1 MARVKITNYGSA
13 KDADESTALQIPS
26 NQRLLLEMVNEHAS
40 ALDAGGVPA
49 WVDLR
54 AAPYSI
60 VAGDATKKA
69 QNTAGIKAAIA
80 AYSGTRTLLLL
91 PAGTIYVGRDGTNDA
106 ITFGTGVSDLTL
118 SGLGMYATMLVFD
131 DTSFGGDWHGLLCDG
146 SQRIE
151 VCNLGVQQISDL
163 GADGQQHH
171 LIRTAVT
178 HAGGATRDIFY
189 HHIYFGSGGQLCDA
203 FQIFGNTGT
212 VTNCRLLHFHM
223 KLDGIG
229 LGSRSGMAIQ
239 RGYSCLEVGYG
250 YVIGC
255 KNSQFDMESTGSATI
270 EYPFIH
276 DLVLD
281 NSQSQTSNAMSLSG
295 VDNGA
300 NVKHARVRDVTI
312 INGRLSIS
320 DTDDC
325 HVLRLNIIATTPW
338 PADATLAS
346 VQVFQDNNDLVLED
360 ISLERTGTAG
370 VGRLLDIQNTGT
382 GTTIKGGLFV
392 QGTADYP
399 IYVDGTPNLR
409 IQNIRIEYSGSSASK
424 AGVFVSAVA
433 RSADDVQIDGVDLIN
448 TGAGGNLRSVVD
460 LEPRVGKSMNRI
472 RVVNINGNGSVVNG
486 VYLSFGTG
494 STMDKTPYI
503 AGISGWVTAPWKQVD
518 ESDNIIT
525 TLYPCVSGNPGVAG
539 AMYVGDA
546 TPAAN
551 LAAPQG
557 SRCIFRNG
565 DSTAEFFKSTNTTTA
580 GWAQVTIP

>member
-1 MARVKITNYGSA
+1 MRPTISNFGTA
-13 KDADESTALQIPS
+13 KDADESTALEFVA
-26 NQRLLLEMVNEHAS
+26 NRRLLVEMVNEHAG
-40 ALDAGGVPA
+40 ALDAGASPP

-54 AAPYSI
+54 SAPYNV

-80 AYSGTRTLLLL
+80 TYSGTKAKLVL
-91 PAGTIYVGRDGTNDA
+91 PSGTIYCGRDGTGSA
-106 ITFGTGVSDLTL
+106 ITFGTNVTDLVLT
-118 SGLGMYATMLVFD
+118 GQGMYATMLVFD
-131 DTSFGGDWHGLLCDG
+131 DTSFGGDWHGILCDG
-146 SQRIE
+146 CQRIE
-151 VCNLGVQQISDL
+151 ICNLGVKQINDL

-178 HAGGATRDIFY
+178 GAGGVTRDIFY
-189 HHIYFGSGGQLCDA
+189 HHLFFGSGGQLCDA

-212 VTNCRLLHFHM
+212 CVNIRLLHFHM
-223 KLDGIG
+223 SLGGIG

-239 RGYSCLEVGYG
+239 RGYSCLEIGYG

-338 PADATLAS
+338 PADVNLAS

-370 VGRLLDIQNTGT
+370 VGRLLDIQNTGI

-399 IYVDGTPNLR
+399 IYVDGAANLKV
-409 IQNIRIEYSGSSASK
+409 QNVRIEYSGSSASK
-424 AGVFVSAVA
+424 AGIFVSAVA
-433 RSADDVQIDGVDLIN
+433 RSSDDLQIDGVDLIN
-448 TGAGGNLRSVVD
+448 TGGGGNLRSVVD
-460 LEPRVGKSMNRI
+460 IDPRTGMSMNRI
-472 RVVNINGNGSVVNG
+472 RVVNINGNNSVTNG

-494 STMDKTPYI
+494 STMDKTPFLASI
-503 AGISGWVTAPWKQVD
+503 NGWVTAPWKQVD

-525 TLYPCVSGNPGVAG
+525 TLFPCVSGNPGSAG
-539 AMYVGDA
+539 AKYIGDV
-546 TPAAN
+546 TPAGN

-557 SRCIFRNG
+557 SFCIWRNG
-565 DSTAEFFKSTNTTTA
+565 DSTQFLFKATNTTTA
-580 GWAQVTIP
+580 GWTQITVP